1 MSHHQKYNVGSFPI
15 TIGYKTAITE
25 STGMQEM
32 FWVNTASHYA
42 SLPKYLSLSY
52 CCFCFIHSMYVFS
65 KFCFI
70 YVISIAT
77 IDGKN

>member
-42 SLPKYLSLSY
+42 SLPKYLSLMLLLLLLHPFYVCFFQVLLYLCNFY
-52 CCFCFIHSMYVFS
+52 CHYR
-65 KFCFI
+65 
-70 YVISIAT
+70 
-77 IDGKN
+77 